1 MKVAS
6 PDLSVWQIS
15 GDGDALAIGGNHFIH
30 AIRRNVDINILLFNK
45 HCFPWR
51 VPFVYIAGVSKML
64 FPKLGYGTY
73 LFFRKL
79 FK

>member
-1 MKVAS
+1 M
-6 PDLSVWQIS
+6 
-15 GDGDALAIGGNHFIH
+15 H
-30 AIRRNVDINILLFNK
+30 NILLFNK